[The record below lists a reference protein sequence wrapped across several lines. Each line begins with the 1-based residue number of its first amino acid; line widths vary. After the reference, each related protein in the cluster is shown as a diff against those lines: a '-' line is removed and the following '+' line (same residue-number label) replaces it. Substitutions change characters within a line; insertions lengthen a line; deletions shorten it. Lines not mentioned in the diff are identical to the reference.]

1 MNELHKAEFQSPIG
15 VVEIIGTERAIL
27 SILFSEKVELD
38 YPIGPD
44 SPSVIVDCQRQ
55 LEEYFKGERME
66 FNIPFESTGTPF
78 QQKVWSA
85 LTEVP
90 YAETVSYGAIAK
102 AVGSEK
108 AVRAVGNANSK
119 NKLTIVVPCHR
130 IIGSTGKLTGY
141 AGTLTRKEWL
151 LRHEKKVGK
160 NLQSVNKT

>member
-15 VVEIIGTERAIL
+15 IVEIVGTEKAIL
-27 SILFSEKVELD
+27 SILFSEKDKMEFPVR
-38 YPIGPD
+38 PD
-44 SPSVIVDCQRQ
+44 SPQVIVDCQQQ
-55 LEEYFKGERME
+55 LEEYFEGQRME
-66 FNIPFESTGTPF
+66 FDFPVTSSGTPF
-78 QQKVWSA
+78 QQKVWAA

-102 AVGSEK
+102 AIGSEK

-151 LRHEKKVGK
+151 LRHEK
-160 NLQSVNKT
+160 NTAATQ

>member
-15 VVEIIGTERAIL
+15 VVEIIGTEKVIM
-27 SILFSEKVELD
+27 SILFSEKNTVD
-38 YPIGPD
+38 FPINSD
-44 SPSVIVDCQRQ
+44 SPQVIIDCQQQ
-55 LEEYFKGERME
+55 LEEYFKGQRME
-66 FNIPFESTGTPF
+66 FNLPVASTGTPF
-78 QQKVWSA
+78 QQKVWAA

-90 YAETVSYGAIAK
+90 YAETVSYGTIAK
-102 AVGSEK
+102 AVGSDK

-151 LRHEKKVGK
+151 LRHEK
-160 NLQSVNKT
+160 NTAATQ